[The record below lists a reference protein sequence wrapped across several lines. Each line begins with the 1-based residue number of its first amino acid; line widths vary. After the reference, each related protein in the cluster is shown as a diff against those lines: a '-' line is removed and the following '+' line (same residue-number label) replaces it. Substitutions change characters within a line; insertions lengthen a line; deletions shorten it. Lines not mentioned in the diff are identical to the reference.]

1 MKDYSEFDRRGK
13 ESNNIDHIK
22 LLFNDENYSIIDNN
36 KDNKLNETN
45 NLSKSYSFSK
55 NNGYL
60 KLEIPKPIYN
70 YSSYFKEYKFK
81 IINRN
86 NKYIE
91 QLTKGKAKPKL
102 KIYLPPLPQK
112 NKNNIRIMNIKS
124 LPVSL
129 PNNFN
134 YNEEMK
140 NDNYEYIKKKYNYS
154 YSPLPIREK
163 IYYLGKSNLPY
174 NPLISPKS
182 SYFFDM
188 RKMHK

>member
-112 NKNNIRIMNIKS
+112 NKNNIKIKNIKS
-124 LPVSL
+124 LPISL
-129 PNNFN
+129 PNNYN
-134 YNEEMK
+134 YYEE
-140 NDNYEYIKKKYNYS
+140 IKKDNDEYVKKKWNYS

-163 IYYLGKSNLPY
+163 IYYLGKSNLPF
-174 NPLISPKS
+174 NPIISPKS

-188 RKMHK
+188 RKMQK

>member
-102 KIYLPPLPQK
+102 KIYLPPLPKK
-112 NKNNIRIMNIKS
+112 NKNNIRIKNIKS

>member
-13 ESNNIDHIK
+13 ENNNIDHIK
-22 LLFNDENYSIIDNN
+22 LLFNAENISIIKND
-36 KDNKLNETN
+36 KDYKLNEAN
-45 NLSKSYSFSK
+45 NLSKSYSFNK

-60 KLEIPKPIYN
+60 QLEIPKPIYN

-112 NKNNIRIMNIKS
+112 NKNNIRIKNIKS

>member
-112 NKNNIRIMNIKS
+112 NKNNIRIKNIKS

-140 NDNYEYIKKKYNYS
+140 NDNYEFIKKKYNYS